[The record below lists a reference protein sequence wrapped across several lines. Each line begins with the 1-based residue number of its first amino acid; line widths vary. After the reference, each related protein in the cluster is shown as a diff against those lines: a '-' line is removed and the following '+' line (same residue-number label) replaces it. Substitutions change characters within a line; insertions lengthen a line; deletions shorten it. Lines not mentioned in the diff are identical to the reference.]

1 MIQPVKS
8 IQWGKKRAKAIEIF
22 PKLDS
27 TNQFA
32 RSFIKSGGRSGT
44 VIWALNQTDGRGRR
58 GRKWD
63 ADESSLTFS
72 LVWQCPKSKFMPKL
86 TLAVGLGLVEALV
99 PFVPDLK
106 LKWPNDLWIGEKK
119 LGGILTE
126 TVHCRGELWIIL
138 GIGLNVNSLPGDSG
152 KNPRISM
159 HQATGCIWPRLGVL
173 HLALLGVEKGFD
185 LAVSQAD
192 LSPLFRRH
200 GNFLD
205 RPITVYHGGKS
216 FPATAKEVLPDGRLL
231 IEDARGERAL
241 MPEEISVRFN

>member
-8 IQWGKKRAKAIEIF
+8 IQWGEKRAKAIEIF

-72 LVWQCPKSKFMPKL
+72 LASQRQKQVHVKL
-86 TLAVGLGLVEALV
+86 TLPGLGLVEALV

-106 LKWPNDLWIGEKK
+106 LKFPMILIGEKNSRP
-119 LGGILTE
+119 TE
-126 TVHCRGELWIIL
+126 TVH
-138 GIGLNVNSLPGDSG
+138 
-152 KNPRISM
+152 
-159 HQATGCIWPRLGVL
+159 
-173 HLALLGVEKGFD
+173 
-185 LAVSQAD
+185 
-192 LSPLFRRH
+192 
-200 GNFLD
+200 
-205 RPITVYHGGKS
+205 
-216 FPATAKEVLPDGRLL
+216 
-231 IEDARGERAL
+231 
-241 MPEEISVRFN
+241 